1 MVSRTDLEFPAIGT
15 GFVVNAIKLLKLE
28 GLVNKSFS
36 SDHVI
41 NGPLEISTV
50 FAPATMANWDWDL
63 PYYIPTE

>member
-1 MVSRTDLEFPAIGT
+1 MVSRTDSEFPAIGT

-50 FAPATMANWDWDL
+50 FAPAIMAN
-63 PYYIPTE
+63 